1 MCGVAGSFSYD
12 ASVAVNVDALHQV
25 SATMQTRGPD
35 GDGFWKH
42 HTHSIALAHRRLA
55 VIDLSEGAAQPMSD
69 PSGRY
74 VISYNGEI
82 YNYIELREH
91 CVKKGYQFST
101 HSDTEVLLA
110 LYQFYQVEMLSKL
123 RGMFAFAL
131 CDVQEET
138 VLLARDPHGIKP
150 LYYVDYDVKGD
161 EGCLFSS
168 SLKALRQAGLID
180 SKNIDQKAVAGFQHM
195 GSVPEPITWFKQA
208 KLLPAGSY
216 RVLSRESKTKT
227 LPEVK
232 QYWSLKS
239 CFLNTTSNI
248 ENSIKQEI
256 AVPNYQNI
264 IHQAL
269 ADSVQAHMVAD
280 VPVGLF
286 LSAGIDSSVLATLM
300 RQCGDQRIKAITLR
314 FAEYEGTADDESII
328 AAEIARRHGLEHHI
342 YTLGYDEFIQELPQF
357 FASMEQPTIDGLNTW
372 FVAKAAKSL
381 GLKVV
386 LSGVG
391 GDEIFGGYPS
401 FSSVP
406 KFLTWGGLFSAVFK
420 LPFANLLFEQ
430 IVKRLNLNN
439 KNKWM
444 ALPTS
449 MNSLLGAYRLQR
461 GIFLKSELN
470 AKEQTA
476 LTQLED
482 LLNVDESLIK
492 KADHRRNISLL
503 ESQCYLRNQ
512 LLRDADWAS
521 MAHSI
526 EIRTPLVD
534 SHLSEILASVP
545 EKVLYGNNKS
555 ALAALLSIHD
565 YELLAN
571 KPKTGFTLPMQKWLS
586 AAGLVTKKNHSHWS
600 RGYAQQVMIRFSEV
614 N

>member
-12 ASVAVNVDALHQV
+12 ASVAVNVDVLHKV
-25 SATMQTRGPD
+25 SDYMQSRGPD
-35 GDGFWKH
+35 GMGFWKH
-42 HTHSIALAHRRLA
+42 PKHSIALAHRRLA
-55 VIDLSEGAAQPMSD
+55 VIDLSENAAQPMSD

-82 YNYIELREH
+82 YNYIALREH

-101 HSDTEVLLA
+101 DSDTEVLLA
-110 LYQFYQVEMLSKL
+110 LYQFYKLEMLSKL

-150 LYYVDYDVKGD
+150 LYYVDCDV
-161 EGCLFSS
+161 EGVLSCTFSS
-168 SLKALRQAGLID
+168 SLKALQQAELIN
-180 SKNIDQKAVAGFQHM
+180 SENVDQKAIAGFQHL

-216 RVLSRESKTKT
+216 RVLARESKIKSR
-227 LPEVK
+227 PEIK
-232 QYWSLKS
+232 HYWSLTS
-239 CFLNTTSNI
+239 CFSNTGLNDKSLQKQDLATSN
-248 ENSIKQEI
+248 
-256 AVPNYQNI
+256 YQHL

-269 ADSVQAHMVAD
+269 TDSVQAHMVAD

-286 LSAGIDSSVLATLM
+286 LSAGIDSSVLAMLM
-300 RQCGDQRIKAITLR
+300 RQYSDQRIKAITLR
-314 FAEYEGTADDESII
+314 FEEYEDTADDESII
-328 AAEIARRHGLEHHI
+328 ATEIAKRHGLEHHV
-342 YTLGYDEFIQELPQF
+342 YTLGYDEFIQELPHF
-357 FASMEQPTIDGLNTW
+357 FSSMEQPTIDGLNTW

-391 GDEIFGGYPS
+391 GDELFGGYPS

-406 KFLTWGGLFSAVFK
+406 KLLAWGGLLSK
-420 LPFANLLFEQ
+420 LLKLRFAKKLFEQ
-430 IVKRLNLNN
+430 LIKRLNLNN

-444 ALPTS
+444 ALPANTG
-449 MNSLLGAYRLQR
+449 SLLEAYRLQR
-461 GIFLKSELN
+461 GIFLKSELSD
-470 AKEQTA
+470 KSQRA
-476 LTQLED
+476 LVQLEE
-482 LLNVDESLIK
+482 LLNVNGSLIK
-492 KADHRRNISLL
+492 NVDHRRNVSLL

-534 SHLSEILASVP
+534 SHLFEALASVP
-545 EKVLYGNNKS
+545 ESVLYGKNKS
-555 ALAALLSIHD
+555 ALAALLSVED

-586 AAGLVTKKNHSHWS
+586 AAGLANKNGSHWS
-600 RGYAQQVMIRFSEV
+600 RGYTQQVMMRYAEG
-614 N
+614 